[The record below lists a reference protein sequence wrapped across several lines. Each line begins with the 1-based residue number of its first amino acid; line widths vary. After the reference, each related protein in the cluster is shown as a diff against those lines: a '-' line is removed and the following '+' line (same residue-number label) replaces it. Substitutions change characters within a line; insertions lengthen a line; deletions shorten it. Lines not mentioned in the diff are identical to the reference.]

1 MSNETLKVIRYI
13 VNDLWEKVGEIK
25 EYEENED

>member
-1 MSNETLKVIRYI
+1 MSNETLNVIRYI
-13 VNDLWEKVGEIK
+13 VNDLWERVGEDK